1 MSKRYVIIEGVGTTA
16 ETAVKEVG
24 SDSAYTVPTGKML
37 SVVSYFIHNQN
48 TSPKYCKVKIGNTL
62 LVGESQIPG
71 NDSLQSIS
79 GFNAYMKAGEQITVQ
94 SEIDNDLGYRINGI
108 EVDI

>member
-24 SDSAYTVPTGKML
+24 SDAAYTVPSGKML

-62 LVGESQIPG
+62 LVGESQI
-71 NDSLQSIS
+71 SAKATLLSES